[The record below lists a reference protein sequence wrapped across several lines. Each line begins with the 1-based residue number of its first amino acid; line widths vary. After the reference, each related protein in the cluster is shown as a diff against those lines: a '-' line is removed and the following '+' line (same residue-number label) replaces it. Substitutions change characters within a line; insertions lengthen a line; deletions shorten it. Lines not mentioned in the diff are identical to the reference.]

1 MYQDDCRLKGV
12 VNLVL
17 RDKNGKVKQHKTVR
31 NKVTRYGIAHII
43 GRMVDD
49 SQDKDGGHQMPP
61 NDEPYGNRNRCCS
74 SWRSYN
80 AIMRP
85 TTMILQLK
93 QAPTNLTATSRK
105 RAVAASTIVCFK
117 TKEVFVFK

>member
-49 SQDKDGGHQMPP
+49 SQDKDGGHKMPRMMSHM
-61 NDEPYGNRNRCCS
+61 G
-74 SWRSYN
+74 
-80 AIMRP
+80 P

-93 QAPTNLTATSRK
+93 QALRSLESTLRSQ
-105 RAVAASTIVCFK
+105 SFTIVCFK
-117 TKEVFVFK
+117 TKEAFEFS